1 MLAAT
6 YLVQALVSHL
16 IERRYERNVVSSVF
30 WIIWYPLAF
39 WLISTITTAAAFPRA
54 LFRKRNAHTT
64 WVSPDRGVR

>member
-16 IERRYERNVVSSVF
+16 IERRYERNVVSSMF

-54 LFRKRNAHTT
+54 FFLKRNAHTT